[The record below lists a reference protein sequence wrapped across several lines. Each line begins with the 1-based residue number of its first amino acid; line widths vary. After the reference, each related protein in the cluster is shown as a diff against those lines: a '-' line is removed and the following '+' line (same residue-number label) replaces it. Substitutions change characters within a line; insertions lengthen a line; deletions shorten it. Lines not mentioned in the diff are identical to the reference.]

1 MEAKF
6 FSEIEK
12 KMDVKTIK
20 DFEKEVRTKIYNE
33 LESLRK
39 KNEDLSRVLMVG
51 ESLMWE
57 KIRNEEY
64 SWLQIKSDKKK
75 KLYRLIDIYLN
86 FIDIVDIVK
95 DLNTK
100 VEKVKSLKNA
110 PDDDDED

>member
-20 DFEKEVRTKIYNE
+20 DFEKEVRKKIYNE
-33 LESLRK
+33 LETLRK
-39 KNEDLSRVLMVG
+39 ENDDFSRVLIAG
-51 ESLMWE
+51 EINMWK

-64 SWLQIKSDKKK
+64 SWLQLNNNKKK
-75 KLYRLIDIYLN
+75 KLYRLIDIYSN
-86 FIDIVDIVK
+86 FVDIVDSVK

-100 VEKVKSLKNA
+100 VDRAKQLKDT
-110 PDDDDED
+110 PVDSE

>member
-20 DFEKEVRTKIYNE
+20 DFEKEVRKKIYNE
-33 LESLRK
+33 LETLRK
-39 KNEDLSRVLMVG
+39 ENDDLHRVLIAC
-51 ESLMWE
+51 ECDMWE

-64 SWLQIKSDKKK
+64 SWLKINNDKKK
-75 KLYRLIDIYLN
+75 KLYRLIGIYSN
-86 FIDIVDIVK
+86 FIDIVDSVK

-100 VEKVKSLKNA
+100 VERIKLLKNA
-110 PDDDDED
+110 PDED

>member
-12 KMDVKTIK
+12 KMDVKTLK
-20 DFEKEVRTKIYNE
+20 DFEKDVRTQINNE
-33 LESLRK
+33 FESLRK
-39 KNEDLSRVLMVG
+39 KNDDLSRVLMAG
-51 ESLMWE
+51 ECEMWE

-75 KLYRLIDIYLN
+75 KLYRLIDIYSK
-86 FIDIVDIVK
+86 FDDIVDSVK

-100 VEKVKSLKNA
+100 VDRVKQLKDA
-110 PDDDDED
+110 PEDTD

>member
-20 DFEKEVRTKIYNE
+20 DFEKEVRKKIYNE
-33 LESLRK
+33 LETLRK
-39 KNEDLSRVLMVG
+39 ENDDLSRVLMAG
-51 ESLMWE
+51 EYDMWK

-64 SWLQIKSDKKK
+64 SWLQINSDKKK
-75 KLYRLIDIYLN
+75 KLYRLIDIYSK
-86 FIDIVDIVK
+86 FSEIVDSVK

-100 VEKVKSLKNA
+100 VERVKKLKEA
-110 PDDDDED
+110 PDDGD